1 MSSFYVTEVKNETE
15 VARAPVFV
23 VSNTIA
29 KQYSGTSIRSRQVS
43 ICEIQILSLYG
54 LDECTICPRALLGT
68 GDSNSIWSIETLQLC

>member
-29 KQYSGTSIRSRQVS
+29 KQYWGTSIQPRQVS
-43 ICEIQILSLYG
+43 ICEIPILSLYD
-54 LDECTICPRALLGT
+54 LDDSPFALGHF
-68 GDSNSIWSIETLQLC
+68 